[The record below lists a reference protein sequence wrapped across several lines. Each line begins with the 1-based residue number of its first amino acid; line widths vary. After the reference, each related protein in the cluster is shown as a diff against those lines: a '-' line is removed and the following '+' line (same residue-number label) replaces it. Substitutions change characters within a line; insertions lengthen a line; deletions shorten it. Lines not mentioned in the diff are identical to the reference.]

1 MFNLKSMT
9 VKGKLIL
16 GFSLLIFFIGI
27 GTGSGIYSVNIF
39 NQKVTDL
46 VLIYS
51 PKVQLSEKIR
61 TKFMWLA
68 RNEKNLILDE
78 SAELMNKRLQ
88 DRIKYT
94 AELFGYIE
102 ELEKIGNEKDK
113 EKLAE
118 LRTAYKDYADAFEL
132 VKVIAL
138 KNLIQEAQ
146 KISTAKG
153 RPAAD
158 RFDAVA
164 DDIAAMAAA
173 DMDEANKLTDE
184 LYQWIFV
191 FMAGLFIVSAAISV
205 IIAAWIITSIT
216 KALNSAVEIAAT
228 VSTAAEQVSS
238 TAYSLSQGASEQA
251 ASIEESTASIE
262 EMSSSVTQ
270 NSQAANETNEIAS
283 TSAKETTKGRE
294 SVFKTLDAMK
304 NISSKI
310 KIIEEIAYQTNL
322 LALNAAIE
330 AARAGKHG
338 KGFAVVADEV
348 RKLAERSQ
356 VAAQEINQLSFNSVS
371 LAEEAGKVIEEI
383 VPSIQKTAE
392 LVSSI
397 ADASSEQSSGINQ
410 ISLAMTQM
418 DQTTQIAASSSE
430 ELAATSNQLKEQSSH
445 LMDIMGTLVK
455 IDREK
460 LTHNKQKKTITNKP
474 GDLKNIAAEF
484 GKNNKSSNNF
494 GSGHE
499 HAAVTEKF

>member
-16 GFSLLIFFIGI
+16 GFSLLILFIGI
-27 GTGSGIYSVNIF
+27 GTGSGIYSVKIF
-39 NQKVTDL
+39 NKKVTDL

-51 PKVQLSEKIR
+51 PKVQFSEKIR
-61 TKFMWLA
+61 TKFMWLI
-68 RNEKNLILDE
+68 RNEKDLILE
-78 SAELMNKRLQ
+78 QTIEAMNIRLTN
-88 DRIKYT
+88 RVKYT
-94 AELFGYIE
+94 KELFEQIDA
-102 ELEKIGNEKDK
+102 LQKLGNEKDQ
-113 EKLAE
+113 EKIKE
-118 LRTAYKDYADAFEL
+118 LRAAFDDYAAAYEE
-132 VKVIAL
+132 VKVVAL
-138 KNLIQEAQ
+138 KNHTDEAQ
-146 KISTAKG
+146 AISTKKG
-153 RPAAD
+153 RPAAN
-158 RFDAVA
+158 RFDAVTNEIA
-164 DDIAAMAAA
+164 KMASDDMN
-173 DMDEANKLTDE
+173 EANKLTDE
-184 LYQWIFV
+184 LYAGIFV
-191 FMAGLFIVSAAISV
+191 FMVVLFVVSAFVSIL
-205 IIAAWIITSIT
+205 IAAWIIVSIT

-270 NSQAANETNEIAS
+270 NSQAASETNQIAS

-294 SVFKTLDAMK
+294 AVFKTLDAMK

-383 VPSIQKTAE
+383 VPSIKKTAE

-430 ELAATSNQLKEQSSH
+430 ELAATSNELKEQSGH
-445 LMDIMGTLVK
+445 LLEIMGTLVK
-455 IDREK
+455 IDKAK
-460 LTHNKQKKTITNKP
+460 LALSKQNKNLTNKP

-484 GKNNKSSNNF
+484 GKNNKSSNSF
-494 GSGHE
+494 GSTHE
-499 HAAVTEKF
+499 HNALTEKF